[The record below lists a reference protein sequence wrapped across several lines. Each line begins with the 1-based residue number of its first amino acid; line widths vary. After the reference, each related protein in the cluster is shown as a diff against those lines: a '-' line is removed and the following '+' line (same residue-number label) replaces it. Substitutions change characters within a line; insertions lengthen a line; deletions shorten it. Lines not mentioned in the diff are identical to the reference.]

1 MPLLRVGVIAL
12 MGLGWYQA
20 ASAADSLELRK
31 AGDGQLQLVIVAPKA
46 DAAHTRVMLDTDEK
60 RATGFGEEGVDL
72 MIEGATLYRYPEGAT
87 DWSWDNLGPVPY
99 SLEDGRLVYTLF
111 LPEQPRILRL
121 IVESFDDNWEVTDR
135 FPAEGAVSVD
145 MSRLGSASQPSGH
158 PASLG
163 GSLYRTPSGGLA
175 VAVLGQ
181 GLDPSRLRAFIN
193 TDGSAATGLAPAGAD
208 YMIEGLTLYKHA
220 GPGTGWD
227 WTPLGQITPEIREG
241 GVLYQIEGVDYGD
254 VIEFRIEKTDT
265 SWEVIDR
272 YPETGMKQV
281 RRSDLKEYS
290 YQGADR
296 QVGPKDYS
304 IDELLAFVPSSLNAG
319 FDAKMDQRDWQ
330 SVPLSQPGWAASGF
344 AESLPLVLTLQD
356 AQSGALVSLTPASQ
370 SVSGEW
376 TRWTGEA
383 GGVRWSVFSRLDD
396 NGDMDIYTRLKS
408 SGERLLRLGVGVKM
422 PAADWVW
429 HDDVEYRE
437 PVSGERAEYAHT
449 GASPYGIDGAVSK
462 YPLGV
467 ISAGD
472 RALILDTDL
481 SEPVVFK
488 ISARLAEGV
497 FGIHYDV
504 ALTPLTLKFP
514 NEAVTHLTLR
524 AREVPEQQAFRQA
537 LSELY
542 TRTPALFERRP
553 AEVGLWMPFTDISK
567 IRDPQDFGFAYY
579 EKGGALGEDVDFC
592 HDNGVLTLVY
602 TEPWLYWLPM
612 PQGMERTP
620 QTALALMKRLAAGET
635 GKAAEF
641 ASGGLLGAARSPE
654 GDIVMTFQ
662 DVPWNSGGRME
673 VSTDPELP
681 TASGAVVN
689 RAMAEFAF
697 MREQMEHEKVDG
709 IYLDSL
715 SAMFIMDYNP
725 EALAVA
731 DYPAT
736 FTADVLK
743 PGLAT
748 PIAAYEFIAAL
759 AGYAE
764 SKGKYLM
771 GNFPCWNFPFFM
783 PLIDIPG
790 EETHWFSKGRYE
802 RMSDRDLN
810 YRRAMSGQKAW
821 GFLMN
826 GEYDHFEPQFA
837 RSYFEDC
844 LFWAFQPSLFSHD
857 AANDPYWENEEWY
870 ERDRHWFQR
879 YMPWIQ
885 RLAAVGWQPTG
896 IATAS
901 EPEIQIEH
909 FYGEGESGI
918 FVTVRNSG
926 ESTVSSY
933 LDVQL
938 ARDSGEWLWIN
949 PLAGDAGWFFT
960 DAWGTG
966 TVPVLLEP
974 GQVRVLALVPGGQ
987 ITSEIA
993 WLENWRDGEGD
1004 ADRLIGKL
1012 RSLQTERQAGLLLG
1026 LEASQPLLRGVE
1038 NELWLELKNTTA
1050 SALQVT
1056 AIELKAMDGGALN
1069 LPEVSLTIA
1078 AGHSNGMTVL
1088 IPVDFEC
1095 ENFTLEATF
1104 TGSDSGAP
1112 RTLSQPF
1119 AWTLR
1124 DPASVV
1130 LLDERI
1136 LSIQEEASIPL
1147 RVRNLLD
1154 EPAQLLVEL
1163 GGDFG
1168 EGQSEISLAAKEERK
1183 VYLPVVSNG
1192 RSEGSVNIRAQTRGL
1207 DVFEAEAEVMFLGA
1221 QASVVRDSSVSV
1233 STSGDFPGYSPQVLR
1248 DGVTAPAEGMA
1259 FNEAAWASEDA
1270 PGERWV
1276 RFDFPAPREVSEVKI
1291 YWNHEGGVTYTS
1303 QSGIVEGVRPDGSL
1317 YELTSY
1323 SPEPESAVTTVSF
1336 DPASLVGLVVRQ
1348 PARQGPSARPD
1359 ILWLNEVE
1367 VR

>member
-1 MPLLRVGVIAL
+1 MPLLRVAVIAL
-12 MGLGWYQA
+12 MGLGWYEGAYA
-20 ASAADSLELRK
+20 AESLEVRK
-31 AGDGQLQLVIVAPKA
+31 TGDGQVQVVIVAPKA
-46 DAAHTRVMLDTDEK
+46 DAIHTRVMLDTDES
-60 RATGFGEEGVDL
+60 RATGFGDEGADL
-72 MIEGATLYRYPEGAT
+72 MIEGATLYAYPKGAT
-87 DWSWDNLGPVPY
+87 GWNWDSLGPVPNAV
-99 SLEDGRLVYTLF
+99 EGGRLVYTLA

-121 IVESFDDNWEVTDR
+121 FVESFNDNWEVTDR

-145 MSRLGSASQPSGH
+145 TSRLGSVPQVSGS
-158 PASLG
+158 ASLSG
-163 GSLYRTPSGGLA
+163 NLYRTPTGGLA

-181 GLDPSRLRAFIN
+181 GLDPNRLRAFIN
-193 TDGSAATGLAPAGAD
+193 TDGNASTGLAPAGAD
-208 YMIEGLTLYKHA
+208 YMIEGLTLYKHT
-220 GPGTGWD
+220 GSGTGWD
-227 WTPLGQITPEIREG
+227 WTPLGQLTPDIREA
-241 GVLYQIEGVDYGD
+241 GVLYQIEAVDYGD
-254 VIEFRIEKTDT
+254 VIEYRIEKTDT
-265 SWEVIDR
+265 NWEVIDR
-272 YPETGMKQV
+272 YPGTGMKKTK
-281 RRSDLKEYS
+281 RSELKEYS
-290 YQGADR
+290 YQGPDR
-296 QVGPKDYS
+296 QVGPKNYS
-304 IDELLAFVPSSLNAG
+304 LDELMAFAPSSLNAG
-319 FDAKMDQRDWQ
+319 FDRLMDGLDWTSAPLAAPAWKAK
-330 SVPLSQPGWAASGF
+330 GF
-344 AESLPLVLTLQD
+344 DEALPLVFTLQD
-356 AQSGALVSLTPASQ
+356 AQTGATVALTPASQ

-376 TRWTGEA
+376 TRWAGEA
-383 GGVRWSVFSRLDD
+383 GGVHWSVFSRLDE
-396 NGDMDIYTRLKS
+396 NADMDIYTRLKS
-408 SGERLLRLGVGVKM
+408 SGERLLRLGVGVKI

-437 PVSGERAEYAHT
+437 PVSSGRAEYAHT
-449 GASPYGIDGAVSK
+449 GASPYGMDGAVSK

-467 ISAGD
+467 ISADD
-472 RALILDTDL
+472 RALVLETDL

-488 ISARLAEGV
+488 ISARPAQGV

-524 AREVPEQQAFRQA
+524 ARDVPEQQAFRQA
-537 LSELY
+537 LGELY
-542 TRTPALFERRP
+542 TRNPALFERRP

-579 EKGGALGEDVDFC
+579 EKGGAIGADVDFC

-620 QTALALMKRLAAGET
+620 QTALALMKRLAAGGT

-681 TASGAVVN
+681 TAPGASVN

-697 MREQMEHEKVDG
+697 MREQMDHEKVDG

-857 AANDPYWENEEWY
+857 AANDPYWENAEWY
-870 ERDRHWFQR
+870 ERDRPWFQR

-896 IATAS
+896 IASTS
-901 EPEIQIEH
+901 EPEIQVEH
-909 FYGEGESGI
+909 FYGEGEPVI
-918 FVTVRNSG
+918 FITARNSG
-926 ESTVSSY
+926 ASTVSSY

-938 ARDSGEWLWIN
+938 PRDSGEWLWTN
-949 PLAGDAGWFFT
+949 PLDGEAGWLFT
-960 DAWGTG
+960 DAGGAG
-966 TVPVLLEP
+966 TVPVMLEP
-974 GQVRVLALVPGGQ
+974 GQVRVFALVPGGD
-987 ITSEIA
+987 IAAEIGF
-993 WLENWRDGEGD
+993 LENWRDGEGD
-1004 ADRLIGKL
+1004 AARLISKL
-1012 RSLQTERQAGLLLG
+1012 RSLQKEQKAGLLVG
-1026 LEASQPLLRGVE
+1026 LEASPPLLRGVE
-1038 NELWLELKNTTA
+1038 NELWLEMKNA
-1050 SALQVT
+1050 SASQIEVT
-1056 AIELKAMDGGALN
+1056 ALALKLADGGALN
-1069 LPEVSLTIA
+1069 LSKTPLTIS
-1078 AGHSNGMTVL
+1078 AGNSSGMTVVV
-1088 IPVDFEC
+1088 PADFEC
-1095 ENFTLEATF
+1095 SDFVLEATF
-1104 TGSDSGAP
+1104 TVNGSSTP
-1112 RTLSQPF
+1112 HTLSQPF

-1130 LLDERI
+1130 LLDKRI
-1136 LSIQEEASIPL
+1136 LSVQEEASIPL

-1154 EPAQLLVEL
+1154 EPAQLLIEWS
-1163 GGDFG
+1163 GDYG
-1168 EGQSEISLAAKEERK
+1168 KGQSDISLAAKEERK

-1192 RSEGSVNIRAQTRGL
+1192 KPQGSVSLRAQTRGL
-1207 DVFEAEAEVMFLGA
+1207 DVFMAEVEVTFLGK

-1233 STSGDFPGYSPQVLR
+1233 STSGDFPGYSAQVLR
-1248 DGVTAPAEGMA
+1248 DGVTAAAEGMA

-1276 RFDFPAPREVSEVKI
+1276 RFDFSAPREVSEVKI
-1291 YWNHEGGVTYTS
+1291 YWNREGGVIYTS
-1303 QSGIVEGVRPDGSL
+1303 QSGIIEGVRPDGSV

-1323 SPEPESAVTTVSF
+1323 SPEPESEVTTVSF